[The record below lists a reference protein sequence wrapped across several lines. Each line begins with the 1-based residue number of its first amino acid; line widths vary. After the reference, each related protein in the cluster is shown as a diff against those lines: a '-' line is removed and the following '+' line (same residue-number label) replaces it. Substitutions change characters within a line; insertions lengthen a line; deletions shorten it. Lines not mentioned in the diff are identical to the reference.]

1 MASIR
6 HLKKDID
13 YLVSQV
19 VLDCFLYNRFFEG
32 AREQEAREIMKEILG
47 LGGELR
53 KRINQPGE
61 ISDPKALRNHYRM
74 VGQDLLTGCDKAY
87 NRLGKLME
95 KES

>member
-1 MASIR
+1 MANIR

-19 VLDCFLYNRFFEG
+19 VIDCFLYNNLEG
-32 AREQEAREIMKEILG
+32 AQKEESFKIMGEILT

-61 ISDPKALRNHYRM
+61 ATDPKALKNHYR
-74 VGQDLLTGCDKAY
+74 VIGQDLLAGCDKAY
-87 NRLGKLME
+87 NELGKLVK